1 MLDDPILLLTIILIV
16 SVIINVFL
24 AVTLYRRGGLFS
36 KGAIS
41 EEEIRNIV
49 DMGEEEGTIEPDKS
63 EMIQNIFEFN
73 NVVAED
79 VMIHRTDIVPLWAE
93 DSDEEIVRVIEE
105 SGRSR
110 FPVYGEDSDD
120 ILGTLSTRSFLL
132 NARLPQPL
140 PLAEIIRPA
149 HFVPESVRADV
160 LFKEMQRSK
169 NHMAIV
175 VDEYGG
181 TSGLVTMEDLLEE
194 IVGNIY
200 DEFDAQEEQ
209 EVVPLGENLWRVAG
223 STDLEDL
230 AELIN
235 FPLPQEEESDT
246 LGGLIFA
253 QLSMIP
259 DDGEHP
265 EVEVYGLHIRVEELT
280 DRRVEWATV
289 TKVAEST
296 AVVS

>member
-16 SVIINVFL
+16 SVIINVFFL
-24 AVTLYRRGGLFS
+24 ILLIRRGGLFPKS
-36 KGAIS
+36 SIS

-49 DMGEEEGTIEPDKS
+49 DMGEEDGTIEPDKS

-79 VMIHRTDIVPLWAE
+79 VMVHRTDIVPLWAE
-93 DSDEEIVRVIEE
+93 DSDEEIVKTIEE

-120 ILGTLSTRSFLL
+120 ILGILTTRTWLL
-132 NARLPQPL
+132 NARLPHPL
-140 PLAEIIRPA
+140 PLAELIRPA
-149 HFVPESVRADV
+149 QFVPESVRADV

-209 EVVPLGENLWRVAG
+209 EIVPLGENLWRVAG

-230 AELIN
+230 MELLEI
-235 FPLPQEEESDT
+235 PLPEEEEADT

-265 EVEVYGLHIRVEELT
+265 EVAVYGLHIRVEELT

-289 TKVAEST
+289 TKVVEST
-296 AVVS
+296 AVAT